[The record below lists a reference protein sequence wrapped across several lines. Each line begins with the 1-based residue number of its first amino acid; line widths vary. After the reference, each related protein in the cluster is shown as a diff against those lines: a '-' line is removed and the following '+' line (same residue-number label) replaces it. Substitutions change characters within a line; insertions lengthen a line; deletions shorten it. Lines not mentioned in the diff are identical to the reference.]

1 MSVGGTVTR
10 WWWVRHAP
18 LSLPPGTIAGQMDA
32 DVDLSGTELIDGAK
46 AWLPADA
53 IWLTTPLSRSVRSAA
68 ALKPDQPTLCVS
80 DLMEQDFGSWQGRT
94 HAEIWDS
101 EREIAEHFWQDPAG
115 NAPPGGESFTTLC
128 QRVSAAVLRETVA
141 HQGRD
146 IVMVGHA
153 GPIRAALALALGLS
167 PAGVLSV
174 AVDHWHLFRLDHLA
188 LGDGDGQWR
197 LIGANIPPCRGRLL

>member
-1 MSVGGTVTR
+1 MSVDGAVTR

-32 DVDLSGTELIDGAK
+32 DVDLSDTGMIEGARS
-46 AWLPADA
+46 WLPDNA
-53 IWLTTPLSRSVRSAA
+53 IWLTTPLSRSVQSAA
-68 ALKPDQPTLCVS
+68 ALTPDQPTLGVP
-80 DLMEQDFGSWQGRT
+80 DLTEQDFGSWHGRT

-101 EREIAEHFWQDPAG
+101 ERATAEHFWQDPAG
-115 NAPPGGESFTTLC
+115 NAPPGGESFADLC
-128 QRVSAAVLRETVA
+128 ARVSAAIMRETAA

-153 GPIRAALALALGLS
+153 GPIRAAMALALGLS

-174 AVDHWHLFRLDHLA
+174 AVDHWHLFRMDHLA
-188 LGDGDGQWR
+188 LGHGDGQWR